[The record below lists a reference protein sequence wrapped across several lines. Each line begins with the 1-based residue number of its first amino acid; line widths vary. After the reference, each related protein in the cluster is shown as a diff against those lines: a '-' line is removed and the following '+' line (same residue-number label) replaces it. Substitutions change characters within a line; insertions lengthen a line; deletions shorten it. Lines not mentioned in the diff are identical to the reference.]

1 MGHAHIGLLYG
12 LIQNFRQA
20 SQPLSYGTP
29 TLGMDV
35 SLANFYVVIGAE
47 RVNLKLDD
55 SDKHRPQSKQLFVFV
70 GGCDK
75 TRQDKTRQCFIW
87 SLIQSYV
94 HQLFIQG
101 VCVCPW
107 GDGGAHSVL
116 GLGQI

>member
-1 MGHAHIGLLYG
+1 MLGVNNRLGHAHFGLLYG

-29 TLGMDV
+29 TLSM
-35 SLANFYVVIGAE
+35 ANFYVVIGAE

-75 TRQDKTRQCFIW
+75 TRQDKTMLYLVCVCVRGGMGV
-87 SLIQSYV
+87 LIQS
-94 HQLFIQG
+94 
-101 VCVCPW
+101 
-107 GDGGAHSVL
+107 
-116 GLGQI
+116 

>member
-1 MGHAHIGLLYG
+1 ME
-12 LIQNFRQA
+12 
-20 SQPLSYGTP
+20 
-29 TLGMDV
+29 V

-47 RVNLKLDD
+47 PVNLKLDD

-75 TRQDKTRQCFIW
+75 TRQDNA
-87 SLIQSYV
+87 
-94 HQLFIQG
+94 LFGVLYSPMYIDFLSK
-101 VCVCPW
+101 VCVCVCLW

>member
-1 MGHAHIGLLYG
+1 ME
-12 LIQNFRQA
+12 
-20 SQPLSYGTP
+20 
-29 TLGMDV
+29 V

-75 TRQDKTRQCFIW
+75 TRQDKTM
-87 SLIQSYV
+87 LYLESYTV
-94 HQLFIQG
+94 LCTSTFYPRC
-101 VCVCPW
+101 VCVCLW